1 MEKILTSIW
10 QEVLK
15 IDQVGVNDHFFA
27 LGGDSIKAIQVSV
40 RLYRQGFELEPKN
53 LFSFPILRDMVQF
66 VKKLDQFSS
75 SQTNDVNIMND
86 NKATLLN
93 VKDKQLN
100 QHTLTKIQEKCRI

>member
-1 MEKILTSIW
+1 
-10 QEVLK
+10 
-15 IDQVGVNDHFFA
+15 
-27 LGGDSIKAIQVSV
+27 
-40 RLYRQGFELEPKN
+40 
-53 LFSFPILRDMVQF
+53 MVQF

>member
-1 MEKILTSIW
+1 
-10 QEVLK
+10 
-15 IDQVGVNDHFFA
+15 
-27 LGGDSIKAIQVSV
+27 V

-86 NKATLLN
+86 NKSILLN

-100 QHTLTKIQEKCRI
+100 QHTLTKIQ

>member
-1 MEKILTSIW
+1 
-10 QEVLK
+10 
-15 IDQVGVNDHFFA
+15 
-27 LGGDSIKAIQVSV
+27 
-40 RLYRQGFELEPKN
+40 
-53 LFSFPILRDMVQF
+53 MVQF

-100 QHTLTKIQEKCRI
+100 QHTLNKNTRKNAGYKNRTYLPVSTFPGSCL

>member
-1 MEKILTSIW
+1 
-10 QEVLK
+10 
-15 IDQVGVNDHFFA
+15 
-27 LGGDSIKAIQVSV
+27 
-40 RLYRQGFELEPKN
+40 
-53 LFSFPILRDMVQF
+53 MVQF

-100 QHTLTKIQEKCRI
+100 QHTLTKIQEKMPDIKIERIYPLAPSRKLFMSMLRMNLIQMHILNKQFGHLRGAGY

>member
-1 MEKILTSIW
+1 
-10 QEVLK
+10 
-15 IDQVGVNDHFFA
+15 
-27 LGGDSIKAIQVSV
+27 
-40 RLYRQGFELEPKN
+40 EPKN

-86 NKATLLN
+86 NKAILLN

-100 QHTLTKIQEKCRI
+100 QHTLTKIQEKMPDIKIERIYPLAPFQEVIYEYATN